1 MQIRRQR
8 PRTAANGFE
17 KQDEASEAFKDIIIK
32 YNIINDMTRHKL
44 SGAGAAIP
52 TPFTPDG
59 RVDYPALA
67 RTIDYI
73 IDGGVDFIVA
83 LGTTAE
89 TPTLYLHERAVVAMF
104 IKNHIAGRVPLVI
117 GVGGNSTSEVL
128 DQLREFDLRGADAI
142 LSVTPYYNKPSQEG
156 LYQHFKTVSEH
167 SPLPIILYNV
177 PGRTG
182 VNMTAATTIRVAGD
196 FPNVIGIKEASGKI
210 DQIQEILDWR
220 SRDFLVLS
228 GDDALTLDLMS
239 RGADGVISVAV
250 NAFPRKMMT
259 CIDLAKKGDF
269 EGAHKAYEC
278 LEEAVTALFAEGNP
292 TGVKCAMSVLGLIG
306 NTLRLPLVPGTPQLE
321 ARFKELIAKYDLN

>member
-17 KQDEASEAFKDIIIK
+17 KQDEASEAFKDIIVK

-117 GVGGNSTSEVL
+117 GVGGN
-128 DQLREFDLRGADAI
+128 
-142 LSVTPYYNKPSQEG
+142 
-156 LYQHFKTVSEH
+156 
-167 SPLPIILYNV
+167 
-177 PGRTG
+177 
-182 VNMTAATTIRVAGD
+182 
-196 FPNVIGIKEASGKI
+196 
-210 DQIQEILDWR
+210 
-220 SRDFLVLS
+220 
-228 GDDALTLDLMS
+228 
-239 RGADGVISVAV
+239 
-250 NAFPRKMMT
+250 
-259 CIDLAKKGDF
+259 
-269 EGAHKAYEC
+269 
-278 LEEAVTALFAEGNP
+278 
-292 TGVKCAMSVLGLIG
+292 
-306 NTLRLPLVPGTPQLE
+306 
-321 ARFKELIAKYDLN
+321 